1 MAYLTFKELG
11 TVLVEI
17 CQVMKFDENASDVK
31 WTSLLYRNIDLN
43 PIDILFKLYADNLW
57 ETQDIFFLI
66 KSVQI
71 PKETVPSSLANT

>member
-1 MAYLTFKELG
+1 
-11 TVLVEI
+11 
-17 CQVMKFDENASDVK
+17 MKSDENASDVK
-31 WTSLLYRNIDLN
+31 WTSLLFRNIDLN

-57 ETQDIFFLI
+57 ETQDIFFLL